1 MRTLLTCIGAIALVA
16 LCGQTLSNAASLRVA
31 PTTVDMI
38 APDSAAVLNLRNE
51 ADRPINVQV
60 RVYRWTQEGGVDRL
74 QPTRDVVASPPAT
87 QLPAGADYVLR
98 VVRVSKRPIRGEE
111 SYRVVVDELPDR
123 SRQRAGTVNLVMR
136 HSVPVFFRSQDAAA
150 PQVSW
155 SVNRSGSQ
163 LMLIARNDGAG
174 RLRLSDVR
182 VSQGGRPVGARNGL
196 VGYVLGGATMQW
208 PIGTASGV
216 GGGTVALRAQSHLGP
231 VKASVAV
238 R

>member
-1 MRTLLTCIGAIALVA
+1 MRTLLTGLGAIALFA
-16 LCGQTLSNAASLRVA
+16 LCGLSPSSAASLRVA

-51 ADRPINVQV
+51 ANRPINVQV

-98 VVRVSKRPIRGEE
+98 IVRVARRPVQGEE

-123 SRQRAGTVNLVMR
+123 ARQRAGTVSLVVR
-136 HSVPVFFRSQDAAA
+136 HSIPVFFRSENAGA
-150 PQVSW
+150 PQVAW
-155 SVNRSGSQ
+155 SVSRSGAT
-163 LMLIARNDGAG
+163 LMLVARNNGAG

-182 VSQGGRPVGARNGL
+182 ISQGARRIGRRDGL

-208 PIGTASGV
+208 PIGSAGSV
-216 GGGTVALRAQSHLGP
+216 GGGPAALRAQSHLGP
-231 VKASVAV
+231 VEATVPV